1 MKHLSPLFLLSTILA
16 LVSCAN
22 QGSPSGGP
30 RDTIPPTFTAS
41 IPINK
46 SLNYQGQDFSFEF
59 DERINA
65 EQLKTKLNIT
75 PFTENKFSVLIKKNF
90 LNLKFE
96 EAFDDST
103 TYTFNFADG
112 VGDITEKN
120 SVVNFT
126 YAFSTGPIID
136 SIYVKGNI
144 RDLYNNQVQK
154 EILIAVFAIN
164 DTLNLFT
171 GKPRYFTK
179 TDEDGNYI
187 IENIKT
193 GYYKIY
199 CFEDEDNN
207 LKCSP
212 QKEKHG
218 FRADTLELFTSKD
231 SININIQLI
240 DASEPKFVRSKN
252 TGLYFDILY
261 NKYIK
266 EYTLSKINLKSDKR
280 IPKNSFY
287 KNNSTIRF
295 YPESSF
301 INDKDSLQIKVHAFD
316 SLGNTLQDTV
326 YVLFKESRRKPE
338 KFSFTIKPSS
348 NSTIDKLI
356 DFQIDFSKPINKI
369 NSDSL
374 LVSYDTI
381 RYQKIP
387 DSLFIWNTRN
397 TKLTFTQTFDRNY
410 IPEHVKSFLDVQQ
423 RLDSL
428 AKVNIDTTLSTLTKP
443 QSNRISL
450 PKNQIILTMKS
461 ASFISIDGDS
471 TEFIERKYPFLES
484 GSTGKISGLVQ
495 TKNQSYFF
503 QLIDKNYKVI
513 HQLESPKK
521 FNFPNV
527 KPGSYSFRVLIDKN
541 NDGIW
546 SSGNILMNIEPEPIW
561 FNPEEHISLKAS
573 WEIDL
578 SEPDNLIRF

>member
-103 TYTFNFADG
+103 TYTFNVADG

-261 NKYIK
+261 NIHY
-266 EYTLSKINLKSDKR
+266 LKSTSSLINAYPKILSIR
-280 IPKNSFY
+280 IIVPSDSIQKVHSSMTKIVFRLKSMHLIASVTRFKILSMFSSKSQDVNQKNSH
-287 KNNSTIRF
+287 
-295 YPESSF
+295 
-301 INDKDSLQIKVHAFD
+301 LQLNQAVIA
-316 SLGNTLQDTV
+316 
-326 YVLFKESRRKPE
+326 P
-338 KFSFTIKPSS
+338 
-348 NSTIDKLI
+348 
-356 DFQIDFSKPINKI
+356 
-369 NSDSL
+369 
-374 LVSYDTI
+374 
-381 RYQKIP
+381 
-387 DSLFIWNTRN
+387 
-397 TKLTFTQTFDRNY
+397 LTN
-410 IPEHVKSFLDVQQ
+410 
-423 RLDSL
+423 
-428 AKVNIDTTLSTLTKP
+428 
-443 QSNRISL
+443 
-450 PKNQIILTMKS
+450 
-461 ASFISIDGDS
+461 
-471 TEFIERKYPFLES
+471 
-484 GSTGKISGLVQ
+484 
-495 TKNQSYFF
+495 
-503 QLIDKNYKVI
+503 
-513 HQLESPKK
+513 
-521 FNFPNV
+521 
-527 KPGSYSFRVLIDKN
+527 
-541 NDGIW
+541 
-546 SSGNILMNIEPEPIW
+546 
-561 FNPEEHISLKAS
+561 
-573 WEIDL
+573 
-578 SEPDNLIRF
+578 